1 MKKSTKMWFKQKLA
15 WVLIV
20 LMSIESFSAVVSS
33 DDGSAFVTK
42 AQFED
47 LKSNFEK
54 QIANYNAS
62 LDEKID
68 GAISNYINGRN
79 VVKKT
84 NMKPLVKNYKDII
97 WKNDIFVKVWQRSW
111 TNYNTYTDTSFGWQL
126 PYFRNIRCIRA
137 GRYNFGALRF
147 GDINMGQMNM
157 NINGGGVE
165 FIADDNWFPT
175 GEGTSNPLNPGQ
187 IGVLCMMCQ
196 EYNKGPQ
203 MVEGIPLERNSQ
215 MRDAAYVGHFED
227 SGNFTWGG
235 PMNITSSD
243 GCGLIEETKNDDELF
258 AFHLRYR
265 TCNWDGTN
273 ISVASANTARFAFK
287 KEQMSYG
294 QIEWVSC
301 NVASSHNSTVWYNGN
316 LGQFKSPLSIT
327 SWKST
332 SQRDADLNNIKYMML
347 GSPSNTWVNCAIKL
361 KNKKFSPFDSYDFTK
376 SDLGSIYAAVTA
388 YVGRNA
394 IGYGAGF
401 PSITSGGIGTKT
413 RFYLPLW
420 PKYLLREI
428 YTPHFLF
435 QNNSLRLGD
444 GLPIVNQINSDGLI
458 KIELDYEVLNA
469 DLDATVSPSQNIY
482 MSFKKS
488 NFIDKADDYYKDE
501 NGNTLHDVLWEPT
514 TSDTKYKISIPIKA
528 DESMWFMIGPKD
540 RNATGLYAKI
550 RDLSV
555 IYENEY

>member
-1 MKKSTKMWFKQKLA
+1 MKKSTKNWLKQKLA

-33 DDGSAFVTK
+33 DDGSAFITK
-42 AQFED
+42 AQFEE

-68 GAISNYINGRN
+68 GAISNYINGQN

-84 NMKPLVKNYKDII
+84 KMKPLVENYKDII

-126 PYFRNIRCIRA
+126 PYFRNNRQVRA

-147 GDINMGQMNM
+147 DDINMGNM
-157 NINGGGVE
+157 NININGSGVE
-165 FIADDNWFPT
+165 FKADDNWFPT
-175 GEGTSNPLNPGQ
+175 GEGTSGSLQPRS
-187 IGVLCMMCQ
+187 IGVLCLMCD
-196 EYNKGPQ
+196 EYEKGPKMTTGSPLQRDTQ
-203 MVEGIPLERNSQ
+203 MNDS
-215 MRDAAYVGHFED
+215 AYVGHFE
-227 SGNFTWGG
+227 GNATYDM
-235 PMNITSSD
+235 PINITSAN
-243 GCGLIEETKNDDELF
+243 GCGLIEEPRNDGELF

-273 ISVASANTARFAFK
+273 VSIASSNTTRFAFT
-287 KEQMSYG
+287 EQYNTYG
-294 QIEWVSC
+294 DILWTGM
-301 NVASSHNSTVWYNGN
+301 NVGTSLGTQLWYNGN
-316 LGQFKSPLSIT
+316 LGQFKSPIT
-327 SWKST
+327 LTNWRT
-332 SQRDADLNNIKYMML
+332 SAQRDADLQNIKYMML
-347 GSPSNTWVNCAIKL
+347 GSPSNTKVNCAIKM
-361 KNKKFSPFDSYDFTK
+361 KNRKFAPWTTYDY
-376 SDLGSIYAAVTA
+376 SNSELGSINAVVYA

-394 IGYGAGF
+394 QGYGAAF
-401 PSITSGGIGTKT
+401 PSINDAGTTIKT

-420 PKYLLREI
+420 PKYNLREI
-428 YTPHFLF
+428 YTPQFLF

-444 GLPIVNQINSDGLI
+444 GIPIINQIVNDGLI
-458 KIELDYEVLNA
+458 RIELDYEVLNA
-469 DLDATVSPSQNIY
+469 DLDATVSPSQSIY
-482 MSFKKS
+482 MSFKKT
-488 NFIDKADDYYKDE
+488 NFLDTADDYYKDE
-501 NGNTLHDVLWEPT
+501 NGNKLHDVLWEPT